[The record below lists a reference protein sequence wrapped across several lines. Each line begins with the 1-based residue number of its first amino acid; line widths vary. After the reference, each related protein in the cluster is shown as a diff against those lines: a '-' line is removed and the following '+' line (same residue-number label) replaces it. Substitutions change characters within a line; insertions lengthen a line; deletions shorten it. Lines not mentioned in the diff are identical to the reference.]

1 MNLFRLISPHP
12 RRFALIALI
21 PMLAITLLAGSQS
34 PSSAAEEE
42 GIGLSVK
49 VVKPINREETPPPV
63 VDVPIAIPNDV
74 PISQVTFLIDLS
86 GFVPFS
92 YVEIYVKSEP
102 VLLASGFADSTG
114 QFTAN
119 VDVPD
124 NLPPGDHSITVA
136 NTLPDGSFQEIIL
149 AQFGVTPSGTVG
161 EAENP
166 IVDGVLSL
174 EVPANASAVFG
185 TPSLV
190 SNRSVTLGTLGEF
203 AVVDDRELSKPGWTL
218 AVNVAPFVLAGD
230 QTKVF
235 ESSYLGFVP
244 VMVNQSS
251 TSVGIE
257 LGTGLTAGAGSYPSI
272 FAQADPG
279 VGTGRTSLNGNL
291 SLIPPAQ
298 HTVGT
303 YTSTMTLTLTSK

>member
-1 MNLFRLISPHP
+1 MMNLERLAGRYP
-12 RRFALIALI
+12 RRFALFALV
-21 PMLAITLLAGSQS
+21 PMLGLTVFAGSQL

-63 VDVPIAIPNDV
+63 VDVPIVVPDNV
-74 PISQVTFLIDLS
+74 PISQVVFVIDLS

-114 QFTAN
+114 QFTAT
-119 VDVPD
+119 VDIPD
-124 NLPPGDHSITVA
+124 NLPVGDHSITVA

-149 AQFGVTPSGTVG
+149 TQFGVTPSGTVG

-174 EVPANASAVFG
+174 EVPANAAAVFS

-190 SNRSVTLGTLGEF
+190 NNRSVTLGTVGDF

-235 ESSYLGFVP
+235 ESSYLGLVP
-244 VMVNQSS
+244 VLVQSS
-251 TSVGIE
+251 TSVGVE
-257 LGTGLTAGAGSYPSI
+257 LGTGIASGTGSYPSI

-291 SLIPPAQ
+291 SLIPPLQ